1 MFKTIFKAILYLIFI
16 GFILVLSVV
25 WVNDIII
32 YITTDS
38 TVIPL
43 SIKIVEGIL
52 TFPILGPIIES
63 IINVIR

>member
-1 MFKTIFKAILYLIFI
+1 MFKTIFKAILYLVLI
-16 GFILVLSVV
+16 GFLLILSVV

-43 SIKIVEGIL
+43 SIKIVERVL
-52 TFPILGPIIES
+52 TFPILGPIIKS
-63 IINVIR
+63 VINIIR